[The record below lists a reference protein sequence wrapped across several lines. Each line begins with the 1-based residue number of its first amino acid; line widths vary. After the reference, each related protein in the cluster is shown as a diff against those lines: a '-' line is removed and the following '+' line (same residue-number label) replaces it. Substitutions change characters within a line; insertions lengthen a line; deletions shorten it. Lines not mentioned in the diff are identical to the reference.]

1 MARTHLPLK
10 AYQQRSL
17 DALKA
22 YLERTQ
28 EIGAAAAFDELSATR
43 QPYIEVPKLPQVPYV
58 CLRVPTGGGKTLM
71 ASHAVVLA
79 AQTGA
84 GIVPP
89 FDFPMVLW
97 LVPSR
102 TILDQTLAALR
113 DASHPYRAVL
123 VEHFGAA
130 LVVHDLAG
138 AQQLNRGDAIGATVI
153 IVTTMQGLRVED
165 REARKIYEQNGALM
179 SHFSGI
185 DDVQRGRQE
194 IDATTGLPP
203 ASLCNLLRMHR
214 PLVIVDEA
222 HNSRTSLS
230 FETLARFNPSAI
242 VEFTATP
249 NQTTHTSKGK
259 FASNVL
265 RATSAAEL
273 KSASMIK
280 LPIRLW
286 AQGDPVSALGA
297 AVGMQKTLEDRA
309 KEDERAT
316 GEYLRPLVLIQA
328 QDKRGDWTVDAVKL
342 GLMEQFEIP
351 EEQIVIATGQTRGL
365 EGIDLKS
372 PDCPVRYIITIEA
385 LREGWDC
392 SFAYVLC
399 SLANSTSETA
409 VEQILGRVL
418 RLPGAKSKRDDMLN
432 CAYAYV
438 ASTRFHETARHLAD
452 ALIENGFQG
461 YEARRNVISEVA
473 SSLPL
478 FENRVVE
485 VPLMQP
491 PQLNRIADEG
501 LRSRVEY
508 NADAETLIVRGG
520 IDHKQLEQLKHV
532 CANPIDGFTLELEV
546 KKADGMY
553 LNKQTAGNV
562 LLQVPWL
569 AIRSGKQLDLFE
581 EWVFLALAW
590 NLAECDPALSEGE
603 FPSTAPEGYYAD
615 IDLDPRNQRV
625 VIREGE
631 EASGQLLLGAGMRTW
646 DMHRLVG
653 WLDRE
658 IEHPDITMPQSIG
671 FLRKAVEHLL
681 ESRGIQMAQLVR
693 ERFRLKRALES
704 KIAWHRKHQRQQA
717 YQAVLFGSSASDV
730 VVEPHFV
737 FTFEE
742 DRYAPT
748 WYYEGPQQWKRHQ
761 FQGVGELKD
770 GGEEFQVAVSLDRSP
785 NVQVWVRNVP
795 RTPGSFWL
803 QTSTDK
809 FYPDF
814 VAQLVDGRV
823 LVVEYKGE
831 HLRTADDAKEKAL
844 LGELWAEKSDGKCIF
859 WMPSS
864 TAEFHGLL
872 SALVVDMHQL
882 AQTQRG

>member
-1 MARTHLPLK
+1 MARSHLPLK
-10 AYQQRSL
+10 PYQQRSL
-17 DALKA
+17 AVLKA
-22 YLERTQ
+22 FLERTQ
-28 EIGAAAAFDELSATR
+28 EVGAAAAFDEMSSTKLPFIA
-43 QPYIEVPKLPQVPYV
+43 VPKLPEVPYV

-113 DASHPYRAVL
+113 DPSHPYRAVL

-138 AQQLNRGDAIGATVI
+138 AQQLNRGDAQGATVI

-185 DDVQRGRQE
+185 DEVQRGRQE
-194 IDATTGLPP
+194 IDPSTGIPP
-203 ASLCNLLRMHR
+203 ASLCNVLRMHR
-214 PLVIVDEA
+214 PLVLVDEA

-249 NQTTHTSKGK
+249 NQTTHSSKGK

-265 RATSAAEL
+265 HATSAAEL

-286 AQGDPVSALGA
+286 AQGDPVSAIGA
-297 AVGMQKTLEDRA
+297 AVGMQKTLEERA
-309 KEDERAT
+309 REEERAT

-328 QDKRGDWTVDAVKL
+328 QDKRGDWHVDAVKL
-342 GLMEQFEIP
+342 GLMEQFDVP

-365 EGIDLKS
+365 EGIDLK
-372 PDCPVRYIITIEA
+372 DAGCAVRYIITIEA

-418 RLPGAKSKRDDMLN
+418 RLPGAKAKRDDMLN

-438 ASTRFHETARHLAD
+438 ASTRFHETAKQLAD

-461 YEARRNVISEVA
+461 YEAKRNVIQEMG

-478 FENRVVE
+478 FESRIVT

-491 PQLNRIADEG
+491 PQLNRIADET
-501 LRSRVEY
+501 LRLRVEY
-508 NADAETLIVRGG
+508 NADAETLTVRGG
-520 IDHKQLEQLKHV
+520 VDHKQLEQLKNA
-532 CANPIDGFTLELEV
+532 CANVIDGFTLELEV
-546 KKADGMY
+546 KKADGVY

-562 LLQVPWL
+562 LLSVPWL

-581 EWVFLALAW
+581 ESVFLSLPW
-590 NLAECDPALSEGE
+590 NLAECDPSLTEGD
-603 FPSTAPEGYYAD
+603 FPSAAPEGYYAD
-615 IDLDPRNQRV
+615 IDLDPRIQRV

-631 EASGQLLLGAGMRTW
+631 DASGQLLLGAGMRTW
-646 DMHRLVG
+646 DLHRLVG

-671 FLRKAVEHLL
+671 FLRKAVEYLI
-681 ESRGIQMAQLVR
+681 ETRAVPMTQLVR

-717 YQAVLFGSSASDV
+717 YQTVLYGTSPVDV
-730 VVEPHFV
+730 VVEPSYV

-742 DRYAPT
+742 DKYAPS

-770 GGEEFQVAVSLDRSP
+770 GGEELQVALSLDRSP

-823 LVVEYKGE
+823 LVVEYKGA
-831 HLRTADDAKEKAL
+831 HLATAEDAREKDM
-844 LGELWAEKSDGKCIF
+844 LGRLWAERSGGKCVF

-864 TAEFHGLL
+864 TGEFHGLMAGL
-872 SALVVDMHQL
+872 IPPHLTPVKAS
-882 AQTQRG
+882 